1 MSGAQTTSQ
10 REVSSKRV
18 ARLPKLDVVSIDDL
32 ATGEIERIF
41 TLADGFAEAL
51 ANAERISIADGLIMA
66 TLFYEPSTRTRL
78 SFESA
83 MHRLGGAVIS
93 SADMH
98 ASSAAKGESLA
109 DTVRVVSGYAD
120 LIVLRHP
127 NDGAARVAA
136 EYAPCPILNAGD
148 GSREHP
154 TQTLCDL
161 YILRKK
167 KGRLRGLT
175 VALCGDLKYGRTVH
189 SLIYALARFGA
200 NILAVP
206 TAGMDVPDY
215 VLERVRA
222 ESKYRFNTVSMDELK
237 SVAGGLDAL
246 YLTPR
251 GPHQMA
257 LFTSDMPLEKIPAG
271 QAPKNLDAFYVT
283 RLQKERVQNKTA
295 DAPEYVR
302 FDARALK
309 GSRTHE
315 AVVMHPLPRTT
326 ELAYELDADPRAVYF
341 EQAAAGVPVRMALI
355 AWMLENAQR
364 ATERSAPK
372 ALPPMRFKSDTAP
385 RCSNANCVTRFE
397 GSYLRPRFRLAGT
410 STDSALMLRCD
421 FCERELP
428 VEFVGHART
437 HRYYHYDE
445 GLADYV
451 RNWIAED
458 SLAVFDSV
466 KQAEE
471 AGYEPYK
478 RGPQREIMNAK
489 EIDHAVESLADQI
502 VKDLGDLAP
511 VTIVGVVSRGAL
523 LGMRISHLIEE
534 RTGIKAPCALID
546 VYGGG
551 DPIRS
556 INGPDDEFTTEGR
569 VVVLVDD
576 VFNSGWTA
584 QRAMDIIWRKGRPAA
599 VKLATLIDRGHRAV
613 PIRPNYVGKNIP
625 TSRSERVQVRLGFI
639 DAEGKQKSADRVT
652 IYSMVDSMK
661 EPESPR

>member
-1 MSGAQTTSQ
+1 M
-10 REVSSKRV
+10 
-18 ARLPKLDVVSIDDL
+18 ARLPKYDVVSIEDL
-32 ATGEIERIF
+32 TVPEIERIF
-41 TLADGFAEAL
+41 TLADGFADAL
-51 ANAERISIADGLIMA
+51 ARSERLTLADGLIMA

-83 MHRLGGAVIS
+83 MHRLGGSVIS

-127 NDGAARVAA
+127 HDGAARVAA
-136 EYAPCPILNAGD
+136 EYAPCPVFNAGD

-167 KGRLRGLT
+167 KGHLRGLT

-200 NILAVP
+200 SIVAVP

-222 ESKYRFNTVSMDELK
+222 ESNYSFATVSMEELK

-246 YLTPR
+246 YLTPSA
-251 GPHQMA
+251 PHQMA

-271 QAPKNLDAFYVT
+271 QGPKALDAFYVT
-283 RLQKERVQNKTA
+283 RLQKERLQNKGAETG
-295 DAPEYVR
+295 EYVR

-309 GSRTHE
+309 TVRTQE

-326 ELAYELDADPRAVYF
+326 ELAYELDTDPRAVYF

-355 AWMLENAQR
+355 AWLLEKAAHTAEPAVTR
-364 ATERSAPK
+364 AMTPV
-372 ALPPMRFKSDTAP
+372 RFKSETAP
-385 RCSNANCVTRFE
+385 RCPNPNCVTRFE
-397 GSYLRPRFRLAGT
+397 GAYLKPRFRLARTG
-410 STDSALMLRCD
+410 SESALMLRCD

-437 HRYYHYDE
+437 HRYYRYDD
-445 GLADYV
+445 GLSDYV
-451 RNWIAED
+451 NNWIAEG
-458 SLAVFDSV
+458 SLAVFDGV

-478 RGPQREIMNAK
+478 RGPQREVMNAD
-489 EIDHAVESLADQI
+489 EVATAVQALADQ
-502 VKDLGDLAP
+502 VVQDAGDVST
-511 VTIVGVVSRGAL
+511 VTIAGVVSRGAL
-523 LGMRISHLIEE
+523 LAIRIRDAIEA
-534 RTGIKAPCALID
+534 RTRVKVPCAAID
-546 VYGGG
+546 VYGGADAVHMID
-551 DPIRS
+551 DPE
-556 INGPDDEFTTEGR
+556 NELVAEGR
-569 VVVLVDD
+569 TIVLVDD
-576 VFNSGWTA
+576 VINSGWTV
-584 QRAMDIIWRKGRPAA
+584 QRAMDLVWQKGRPAA
-599 VKLATLIDRGHRAV
+599 VKLAVLIDRGHRAV

-625 TSRSERVQVRLGFI
+625 TSRSERVQVRLAI
-639 DAEGKQKSADRVT
+639 PDRDRRHKQHDRATV
-652 IYSMVDSMK
+652 YSMVDSMK
-661 EPESPR
+661 VPESVR

>member
-1 MSGAQTTSQ
+1 MP
-10 REVSSKRV
+10 
-18 ARLPKLDVVSIDDL
+18 RLPKFDVVSIEDL
-32 ATGEIERIF
+32 AISEIEHIF
-41 TLADGFAEAL
+41 ALADDFSDKL
-51 ANAERISIADGLIMA
+51 AGSNRISIADGLIMA

-93 SADMH
+93 SADMQ

-120 LIVLRHP
+120 LIVMRHP
-127 NDGAARVAA
+127 HDGAARVAA
-136 EYAPCPILNAGD
+136 EYSPCPIINAGD

-167 KGRLRGLT
+167 KGDLRGLT

-222 ESKYRFNTVSMDELK
+222 ESKYRFATVSMDELK

-257 LFTSDMPLEKIPAG
+257 LFTSDMPLDKLPVG
-271 QAPKNLDAFYVT
+271 QAPKALDAFYVT
-283 RLQKERVQNKTA
+283 RLQKERLQNKNA
-295 DAPEYVR
+295 DAGEYVR

-355 AWMLENAQR
+355 AWMIENGK
-364 ATERSAPK
+364 TTSERPISK
-372 ALPPMRFKSDTAP
+372 ALPAMRFKSETTP
-385 RCSNANCVTRFE
+385 RCPNANCITRFE
-397 GSYLRPRFRLAGT
+397 GAYLKPRFRLART
-410 STDSALMLRCD
+410 STDSMLMLRCD
-421 FCERELP
+421 HCERELP
-428 VEFVGHART
+428 GEFVGHASTR
-437 HRYYHYDE
+437 RYYRYDE
-445 GLADYV
+445 SLSDYV
-451 RNWIAED
+451 RNWIAEG
-458 SLAVFDSV
+458 SLSVFDSV

-478 RGPQREIMNAK
+478 RGPQREIMNA
-489 EIDHAVESLADQI
+489 EQIERAIQSLVDQI
-502 VKDLGDLAP
+502 VSDIGDVSL

-523 LGMRISHLIEE
+523 IGMRISHLIEA
-534 RTGIKAPCALID
+534 RTGIKAPCAVID
-546 VYGGG
+546 VYGAGE
-551 DPIRS
+551 PIHA
-556 INGPDDEFTTEGR
+556 IDGPDEEFTTEDR
-569 VVVLVDD
+569 VIVLVDD
-576 VFNSGWTA
+576 VFNTGWTT
-584 QRAMDIIWRKGRPAA
+584 QRAMDILWRNGRPAA
-599 VKLATLIDRGHRAV
+599 VKLAVLIDRGHRAV

-639 DAEGKQKSADRVT
+639 DAEGRQKSQDRVT

-661 EPESPR
+661 EPKESEASR